1 MSEMELTDTD
11 TMILSGGFER
21 LGGTDVEAAQGGRA
35 HRRGNQRGGE
45 VSRIKANEGR
55 QKDRQKERHK
65 DKKTDTQT
73 DIHSNY

>member
-1 MSEMELTDTD
+1 M
-11 TMILSGGFER
+11 
-21 LGGTDVEAAQGGRA
+21 EAAQGGRA
-35 HRRGNQRGGE
+35 YRRGNQRGGE